1 RCPVA
6 FRPAPKEPFVFSA
19 GRLWDPAKNV
29 AALCE
34 IASAIPWPVVVAGD
48 TAGPDG
54 GGRPIEGVELLGRI
68 EPARMRDWLARASI
82 YAMPARYEPFGLSVL
97 EAALSGCALVL
108 GDIPSLREVW
118 GEAALY
124 ADPFDDGA
132 LAAAL
137 RRLAGDAAL
146 RERIAAAGHERWR
159 GHGSPRA
166 AASVLRD
173 ALLSLTLRS

>member
-1 RCPVA
+1 VTA
-6 FRPAPKEPFVFSA
+6 DTPAVREQLADGHSA
-19 GRLWDPAKNV
+19 LLVP
-29 AALCE
+29 
-34 IASAIPWPVVVAGD
+34 PGD
-48 TAGPDG
+48 AP
-54 GGRPIEGVELLGRI
+54 
-68 EPARMRDWLARASI
+68 
-82 YAMPARYEPFGLSVL
+82 
-97 EAALSGCALVL
+97 
-108 GDIPSLREVW
+108 
-118 GEAALY
+118 
-124 ADPFDDGA
+124 A